1 MWWKILHKSRRT
13 RRLDWRQ
20 LSNVSISNAKRTD
33 EAPGDGWKEN
43 IDYRL
48 HFMRPQRLKGQV
60 CRCCKCFQ
68 KKTTDSLFFDL
79 WFGACLIPT
88 CKQLLQSFVLP
99 SCLWPWTGLDCHQDW
114 HGPWLGWCWYRLGG
128 ERKGSK
134 MKDRKTCPFP
144 ISTLAFLD
152 EAEW

>member
-1 MWWKILHKSRRT
+1 
-13 RRLDWRQ
+13 
-20 LSNVSISNAKRTD
+20 
-33 EAPGDGWKEN
+33 
-43 IDYRL
+43 
-48 HFMRPQRLKGQV
+48 MRPQRLKGQV

-144 ISTLAFLD
+144 SQPWPFWMRQSGRFSTSPQDSRPLWRYVRSLFSLETLD
-152 EAEW
+152 SRLSMSGLWDYEIF